1 MLTLLCGFLQGPVK
15 APQSTDP
22 FLGKSRLASSLSH
35 SAPTGVAASL
45 PSEQPELI
53 KSIMFFSILLTSR
66 TLTIL
71 GLPGDDRAD
80 CPSARLS

>member
-22 FLGKSRLASSLSH
+22 FLGKSGLASSVSH
-35 SAPTGVAASL
+35 SAPSGVAVSL

-53 KSIMFFSILLTSR
+53 NSSMFFSILLASR

-71 GLPGDDRAD
+71 GIPSDDSAD
-80 CPSARLS
+80 CPSASLS